1 MVGPDAAL
9 GGRLG
14 PVVVVAETNLGLGA
28 LADVPVLGQPV
39 PLDLHVGLRL
49 FVGDEK
55 LVGASSGFPLSVKPG
70 HVFIAASR
78 RYQAS
83 VKNSGTLTSTTYR
96 PTLCRASW

>member
-49 FVGDEK
+49 LVGDEK
-55 LVGASSGFPLSVKPG
+55 LVGTPTGFPLSVEPEC
-70 HVFIAASR
+70 VFIAAFHVPKVSM
-78 RYQAS
+78 S
-83 VKNSGTLTSTTYR
+83 KIEELH
-96 PTLCRASW
+96 L

>member
-49 FVGDEK
+49 LVGDEE
-55 LVGASSGFPLSVKPG
+55 LVGTPTGFPLCVEPEC
-70 HVFIAASR
+70 VFIAAFRVPKVSM
-78 RYQAS
+78 S
-83 VKNSGTLTSTTYR
+83 KIEDLH
-96 PTLCRASW
+96 L